1 VGGKRKTSSSAQ
13 TPPGTANSIQ
23 GVCVKGVVHS
33 EASTHPVMIWV
44 TS

>member
-1 VGGKRKTSSSAQ
+1 MTRGKISSSAQ

-23 GVCVKGVVHS
+23 GVTVKGVVHA
-33 EASTHPVMIWV
+33 EANTHPVMTWV